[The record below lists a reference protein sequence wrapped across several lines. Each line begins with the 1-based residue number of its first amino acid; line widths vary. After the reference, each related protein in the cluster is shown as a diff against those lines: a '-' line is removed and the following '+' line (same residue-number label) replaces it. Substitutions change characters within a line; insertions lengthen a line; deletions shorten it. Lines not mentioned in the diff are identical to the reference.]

1 MIRRALAR
9 RRSDEGSAVVEF
21 IIVGI
26 AVLVPMVYVVQCA
39 MTVHAAALASSQ
51 AVREAGRAFSTAAT
65 EAQGRE
71 RASIA
76 GRLAFADQGLA
87 LPPGA
92 LRDRWPRSA
101 SIGRSRCPGCP
112 PRGRAAV
119 GEPSPSAQCNE
130 SRSTTIE
137 AARR

>member
-92 LRDRWPRSA
+92 LRVTCPDGPCLSPGSA
-101 SIGRSRCPGCP
+101 R
-112 PRGRAAV
+112 
-119 GEPSPSAQCNE
+119 CNE